1 MQGDARL
8 SLEVEMPLADV
19 DEVVLRRIAKA
30 VDRLKRQCLFV
41 GQELDLAIGR
51 SATNAMV
58 KANRVRLARSRMCP
72 PR

>member
-41 GQELDLAIGR
+41 G
-51 SATNAMV
+51 
-58 KANRVRLARSRMCP
+58 
-72 PR
+72 